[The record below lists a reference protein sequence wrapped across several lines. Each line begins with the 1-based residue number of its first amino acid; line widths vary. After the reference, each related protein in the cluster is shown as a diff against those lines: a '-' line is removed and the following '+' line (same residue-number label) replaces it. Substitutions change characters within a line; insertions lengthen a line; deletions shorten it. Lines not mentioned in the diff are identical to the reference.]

1 VKQAQAQAQA
11 QAQVAL
17 LLPLSECVV
26 FFLFGIPRRRL
37 FFSNWS
43 FPKYERQG
51 VCWKRA
57 QPQSQAGYPF
67 LWASNGFPFRG
78 CFDWRGAFLYRLR
91 TRAVGRPNFE
101 GEANFIFS
109 HGTTRLATS

>member
-17 LLPLSECVV
+17 LPPLSECVV
-26 FFLFGIPRRRL
+26 FFFYLGYPGGRL

-43 FPKYERQG
+43 FPMFERQG

-57 QPQSQAGYPF
+57 QPQSQAGQPF
-67 LWASNGFPFRG
+67 SVSF
-78 CFDWRGAFLYRLR
+78 
-91 TRAVGRPNFE
+91 
-101 GEANFIFS
+101 
-109 HGTTRLATS
+109 

>member
-17 LLPLSECVV
+17 LPPCLSVLS
-26 FFLFGIPRRRL
+26 FFYLGYPGGRL

-43 FPKYERQG
+43 FPMYERQG

-57 QPQSQAGYPF
+57 QPQPQTGQPF
-67 LWASNGFPFRG
+67 SVSF
-78 CFDWRGAFLYRLR
+78 
-91 TRAVGRPNFE
+91 
-101 GEANFIFS
+101 
-109 HGTTRLATS
+109 